1 MAKADAF
8 FGIGRL
14 MEEYPQ
20 IIRGMVIAALA
31 ALLAWEQ
38 AIGGGEV

>member
-1 MAKADAF
+1 MPKADAF

-20 IIRGMVIAALA
+20 IIRALVIAALLTTA
-31 ALLAWEQ
+31 AAMLILR
-38 AIGGGEV
+38 